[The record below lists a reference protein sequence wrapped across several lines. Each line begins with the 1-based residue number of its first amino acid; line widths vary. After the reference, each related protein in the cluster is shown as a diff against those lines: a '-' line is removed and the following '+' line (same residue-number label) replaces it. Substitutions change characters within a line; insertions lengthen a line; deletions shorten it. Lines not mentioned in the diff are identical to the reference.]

1 MSALAT
7 ITATTGKRKRKPH
20 SAGFPFL
27 IHAKK
32 TTANANWPTE
42 HQWAARQPAQWRDAC
57 LCFAVASNTR
67 GGIVGKNMTQIV
79 REANQAGI
87 RMSLRTFKRHVAQL
101 QAHGVI
107 YQDEARPSLKDDGQH
122 QQKPSTWLL
131 RFGERMPDGVRLSDP
146 AVPRFRPDARQWCV
160 THGIDTTPVPQS
172 DDPPF

>member
-7 ITATTGKRKRKPH
+7 TVATTRKRKPH
-20 SAGFPFL
+20 SAGLPFL

-42 HQWAARQPAQWRDAC
+42 LQWAESQPQQWRDAC
-57 LCFAVASNTR
+57 LCFAAASNTR
-67 GGIVGKNMTQIV
+67 GGVVSKNMTQIV
-79 REANQAGI
+79 REANDAGI

-101 QAHGVI
+101 QAHGVV
-107 YQDEARPSLKDDGQH
+107 YQDEARPSLKDDGKH

-131 RFGERMPDGVRLSDP
+131 RLGERMPDSVRLSDP
-146 AVPRFRPDARQWCV
+146 AVPRYRTTERQWCAM
-160 THGIDTTPVPQS
+160 HGIDTRPVPQS